1 MGAERGLFVTGTDTG
16 VGKTVIACALLRH
29 FAGLGERV
37 IGMKPVAAGARRTA
51 QGLSNEDVEKLTRAS
66 NVSAPAE
73 VVNPYCFEPAIAP
86 HIAAEEAGVPIDEER
101 IVSAFEQL
109 ASRADRV
116 VVEGAGGFA
125 VPLGPLGDM
134 GRLAG
139 LLRLPV
145 VLVVGMRLGCLN
157 HALLTSQAIERCGL
171 ELRGWVANC
180 IEPHMDRLAA
190 NIDALRLRLPGGF
203 LGLVPFD
210 REGSGCPER
219 LDYSTLVQRSR
230 AEG

>member
-1 MGAERGLFVTGTDTG
+1 MAAERGLFVTGTDTG

-29 FAGLGERV
+29 FAGLGKRV

-51 QGLSNEDVEKLTRAS
+51 QGLSNEDVEKLVRAS
-66 NVSAPAE
+66 NVSAPTE

-86 HIAAEEAGVPIDEER
+86 HIAAEETGVAIDEQR
-101 IVSAFEQL
+101 ILRAFEDL

-116 VVEGAGGFA
+116 IVEGAGGFA
-125 VPLGPLGDM
+125 VPLGPVGDM
-134 GRLAG
+134 AG
-139 LLRLPV
+139 LARLLGLPV

-157 HALLTSQAIERCGL
+157 HALLTAQAIERSGL

-180 IEPHMDRLAA
+180 VEPKEMDRLTA
-190 NIDALRLRLPGGF
+190 NLDALRLRLPGGF

-210 REGSGCPER
+210 GDGEGCPGH
-219 LDYSTLVQRSR
+219 LDYATLK
-230 AEG
+230 G